1 MPNGGHRIR
10 RGHELRLFGHEL
22 PEEDMSMPALRSPA
36 DVLREA
42 IQAVEE
48 NRASREQWE
57 KEQTKITPEEKA
69 RMREI
74 YERICKER
82 GFDPYPFETGDED
95 TDDEEG

>member
-1 MPNGGHRIR
+1 
-10 RGHELRLFGHEL
+10 
-22 PEEDMSMPALRSPA
+22 MSIPALRSPA